1 MVQVKSTVAASDTTV
16 TMTWD
21 SKTQL
26 PPKSVLEAFEFLDK
40 QVDGGEWSLR
50 FKHLHFA
57 TGKAL
62 LQWQVDTSSKI
73 ELAQV
78 TQ

>member
-1 MVQVKSTVAASDTTV
+1 MVQAKVTVAASDNTV
-16 TMTWD
+16 TLTWD
-21 SKTQL
+21 RKT
-26 PPKSVLEAFEFLDK
+26 KLEPQKIMIAFEFLD
-40 QVDGGEWSLR
+40 QQIPGGEWSLK
-50 FKHLHFA
+50 FDQLHFP

-73 ELAQV
+73 DLAQV

>member
-1 MVQVKSTVAASDTTV
+1 MAKVAQVRA
-16 TMTWD
+16 
-21 SKTQL
+21 L
-26 PPKSVLEAFEFLDK
+26 IP
-40 QVDGGEWSLR
+40 
-50 FKHLHFA
+50 

-73 ELAQV
+73 DLAQV